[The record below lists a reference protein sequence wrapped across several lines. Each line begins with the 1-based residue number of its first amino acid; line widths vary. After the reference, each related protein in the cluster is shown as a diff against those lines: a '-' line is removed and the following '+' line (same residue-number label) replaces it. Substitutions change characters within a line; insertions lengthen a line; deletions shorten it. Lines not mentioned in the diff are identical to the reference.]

1 MQVKLKVQVRIP
13 YLNQYINKDTKMEVI
28 DERGLYYICS
38 NEEVSSV
45 FILKDNCEVVK
56 EWK

>member
-56 EWK
+56 E